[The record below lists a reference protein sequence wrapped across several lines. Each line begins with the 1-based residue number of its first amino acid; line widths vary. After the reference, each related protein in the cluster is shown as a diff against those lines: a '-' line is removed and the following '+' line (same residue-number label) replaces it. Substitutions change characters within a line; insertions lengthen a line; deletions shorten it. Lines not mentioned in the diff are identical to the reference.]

1 MFYPVGDPASL
12 GAELQDPKNTGSELY
27 DSQGIENVP
36 LSLNFEVSEFKSPT
50 NRYFRAHPAVMD
62 CLQRTYN
69 VMRRDD
75 ETVEI
80 AEGYRTSA
88 DSPSDVYLQSGAAAV
103 IQLNQEEGGTKTM
116 QDLAA
121 VVIEICVPIF
131 QEVYGDIG
139 LILYSDKLHVRL
151 QGADDSGP
159 HFSADSGASMDTAA
173 FTAWAEGQID
183 EAYEPIATPECEIDE
198 DEEEVPTLASGGSWP
213 AGETVE
219 SACGTIDYP
228 VTRDKVE
235 DFKRLVQYPAN
246 NIVFENEER
255 SEAWCGSAE
264 RGRCV
269 DCSTG
274 IVGSGLDDRCA
285 DRVMTKSMLDLL
297 RKVQKMVKDEF
308 TGVKLKVLEAWD
320 EPHAGA
326 TEGDAPAESLHFEGR
341 AAKLT
346 LTDGDTSKLP
356 QLAKNAICAGAN
368 FVEHKGDHVFVAVR
382 KQLGFTPT
390 FVDFPENTLI
400 SVRAPADLEMNYTL
414 PDQDLSNNN
423 NATMPMLLF
432 DSDGKWGMNVGAN
445 VTVDDFKDPDA
456 RYFRLNPVL
465 VECYEALALREN
477 KWKKHDEV
485 YRNIK
490 ILEGYLTTEHQDDR
504 FNLSDPRY
512 DRHNLGWAMRVGYYG
527 DQVDDPEVYTPLR
540 LAKFAVI
547 KCGPLFADN
556 RKSIG
561 VGMYNRSVFV
571 DIRDDAKFWVDEPD
585 VLPVNVTAWDWADEM
600 AMLLEYAIEGRI
612 IEPDS
617 LERACLFSD
626 PTKPQSVDFQHKHS
640 EAVQLASP
648 GPYNRTRQPGTRL
661 PVLGP
666 HQAPVQGRIIEP
678 DSLER
683 ACLFSDPTKPQS
695 VDFQHR
701 HSEAGRIIEPDSLE
715 RACLFSDPTKPQ
727 SVDFQHRHS
736 EAGRIIE
743 PDSLERACLFSDPT
757 KPQSVD
763 FQHRHS
769 EAGRIIEPDSLER
782 ACLFSDPTKPQS
794 VDFQHKHSEAGRIIE
809 PDSLERACLFS
820 DPTKPQSVDFQHKH
834 SEAGRI
840 IEPDSLE
847 RACLFS
853 DPTKPESVD
862 FQHKHSEAGRIIE
875 PDSLERACLF
885 SDPTKPQSVDFQHR
899 HSEAGRIIEPDSL
912 ERACLFSDPTKPQS
926 VDFQH
931 KHSEAVQRRRRRRR
945 QEPAGEEECI
955 PTSDTEFCAETAPH
969 RETEIAHIW
978 QAVKKKHLY
987 RAEADVKAAL
997 EGCFGACGTCLEGEI
1012 WEEKT
1017 LHCNNF
1023 LHWVNFDFLN
1033 SEPDIT
1039 NFWARDNTDLKV
1051 HACRGHCIVK
1061 APIFSLLAPSTE
1073 ELYRPDPTKSPQ
1085 EQIYSMANNPLPVMD
1100 LMQAIYG
1107 MHANGRVE
1115 FYVEDEAEM
1124 QSLRASLKSV
1134 LVFNKNV
1141 TESVLV
1147 FNKNV
1152 TEVIVNAVNF
1162 EDVEAIVQNLV
1173 FEWTKS
1179 SCPDDTREFI
1189 TPFSVVAMPAG
1200 VSKRS
1205 PEHEVREMM
1214 LERHRNWEHD
1224 WISRSFGKARNSISQ
1239 PFVRERLVRREVGHL
1254 SLKDERRSANIP
1266 PARRPEYTNGLSELT
1281 STSDCRGTFGVLFPD
1296 IISLYQAPV
1305 KSLSPGNSP
1314 HISTHRRCQ
1323 GSGPPTQ
1330 HDLTSV
1336 YGQMYGSEGTS
1347 RCFGGDTS
1355 GGDYRD
1361 RELCRCPARRDH
1373 LYKYRYSGTMT
1384 RLHPARTA
1392 RDNRRHRLCVRSTS
1406 QLGRVT
1412 SAMSGALTG
1421 SKHASPA
1428 IKTTPAVSLRLTK
1441 MGMQARWEP
1450 SRAGTDTGG
1459 MTPPRR
1465 KRSERSR
1472 ETYKRTLPPNICL
1485 ETSRFT
1491 GYREFKRLCMDDW
1504 QRRTA
1509 GVLVFGDEGGSVGQ
1523 IYEKA
1528 SRHVP
1533 ALGVLRMALW
1543 CTRRGLSAVLAVCCL
1558 LYVTAMFSL
1567 SGSRHHVRTVVAN
1580 SAVNSG
1586 NKLRRVHRAFLQ
1598 PPPDAQTTLQARTTV
1613 AQIERKALLV
1623 LSQLRR
1629 DTEVVGTL
1637 FSQQENFFFVPE
1649 HLWSFMNPDPFFFNS
1664 LPDTKMALF
1673 SENESFLNETE
1684 RSRKWEALTV
1694 TLRALFRCDFDKIF
1708 NQRDRES
1715 GDEFGGGVPLSV
1727 AKDMFCREIQKS
1739 ATLREGFSCHGSPD
1753 EIVRRMTSLCVAKA
1767 TVAVM
1772 MTGITHVRNLQAL
1785 VEDESLKLKVI
1796 EVVHDPHVV
1805 LTVTPLGLG
1814 LESPAAVIEVV
1825 HDPRAVLVSW
1835 MSAVP
1840 RRRAGDADR
1849 RGFFDTRGGLTL
1861 TATEMSRMCVA
1872 MVTNLQYW
1880 AGMRSSDRPS
1890 RANYSVLRYE
1900 DLRAD
1905 PGSVAVNILSF
1916 LGQNPATS
1924 EAALHRTVA
1933 RIERKIEDLKD
1944 GNGDWRRNLTVAGA
1958 TKIQGRCS
1966 EAIRK
1971 FGYKFV
1977 KTERDLTDN
1986 STSLVG
1992 TLPPEVPGVVRNSS
2006 SLVFSSTLPRNETL
2020 LLIQKPKVR
2029 TVVHYRLRV
2038 RKNETQ

>member
-1 MFYPVGDPASL
+1 MASRDRVGSPNRSDRQPVEDSSGDAQFFGKALEGRKGDNKMLLWKVCAAFALLATAAYAELLEVEFPSGEMFYPVGDPSSL
-12 GAELQDPKNTGSELY
+12 GAELQDPKNTGSEVY

-50 NRYFRAHPAVMD
+50 NRYFRAHPALMD

-88 DSPSDVYLQSGAAAV
+88 DSPSDAYLQSGAAAV
-103 IQLNQEEGGTKTM
+103 IQLNQEEGGAKTM

-139 LILYSDKLHVRL
+139 LILYSDRLHVRL
-151 QGADDSGP
+151 QGAVDTGP

-228 VTRDKVE
+228 VTRNKME

-308 TGVKLKVLEAWD
+308 SGVLEAWD

-326 TEGDAPAESLHFEGR
+326 TEGDQPAESLHFEGR

-368 FVEHKGDHVFVAVR
+368 FVEHKGDHIFVAVR

-400 SVRAPADLEMNYTL
+400 S
-414 PDQDLSNNN
+414 
-423 NATMPMLLF
+423 
-432 DSDGKWGMNVGAN
+432 WGMSVGAN

-477 KWKKHDEV
+477 KWNKHDEVYRNIKILEGYLTTEHQDDRFNMSDPRYV

-561 VGMYNRSVFV
+561 VGMYNSSVFV
-571 DIRDDAKFWVDEPD
+571 DIRDDAKFWVGEPD

-626 PTKPQSVDFQHKHS
+626 PTKPQSVDFQHK
-640 EAVQLASP
+640 
-648 GPYNRTRQPGTRL
+648 
-661 PVLGP
+661 
-666 HQAPVQGRIIEP
+666 
-678 DSLER
+678 
-683 ACLFSDPTKPQS
+683 
-695 VDFQHR
+695 
-701 HSEAGRIIEPDSLE
+701 
-715 RACLFSDPTKPQ
+715 
-727 SVDFQHRHS
+727 
-736 EAGRIIE
+736 
-743 PDSLERACLFSDPT
+743 
-757 KPQSVD
+757 
-763 FQHRHS
+763 
-769 EAGRIIEPDSLER
+769 
-782 ACLFSDPTKPQS
+782 
-794 VDFQHKHSEAGRIIE
+794 
-809 PDSLERACLFS
+809 
-820 DPTKPQSVDFQHKH
+820 
-834 SEAGRI
+834 
-840 IEPDSLE
+840 
-847 RACLFS
+847 
-853 DPTKPESVD
+853 
-862 FQHKHSEAGRIIE
+862 
-875 PDSLERACLF
+875 
-885 SDPTKPQSVDFQHR
+885 

-969 RETEIAHIW
+969 RETECRQTWNGFEQTAEFTAAMAHTLSSKRFHGVMIAHIW

-997 EGCFGACGTCLEGEI
+997 EGCFGACGTCLEGEIWEEKTLHCNNFLHWANFDFLNTEPYFVESEIWEEKTLHCNNFLHWVNFLNSEPSFVESEI

-1141 TESVLV
+1141 TE
-1147 FNKNV
+1147 
-1152 TEVIVNAVNF
+1152 VIVNAVNF

-1224 WISRSFGKARNSISQ
+1224 WISRSFG
-1239 PFVRERLVRREVGHL
+1239 
-1254 SLKDERRSANIP
+1254 
-1266 PARRPEYTNGLSELT
+1266 
-1281 STSDCRGTFGVLFPD
+1281 
-1296 IISLYQAPV
+1296 
-1305 KSLSPGNSP
+1305 
-1314 HISTHRRCQ
+1314 
-1323 GSGPPTQ
+1323 
-1330 HDLTSV
+1330 
-1336 YGQMYGSEGTS
+1336 
-1347 RCFGGDTS
+1347 
-1355 GGDYRD
+1355 
-1361 RELCRCPARRDH
+1361 
-1373 LYKYRYSGTMT
+1373 
-1384 RLHPARTA
+1384 
-1392 RDNRRHRLCVRSTS
+1392 
-1406 QLGRVT
+1406 
-1412 SAMSGALTG
+1412 
-1421 SKHASPA
+1421 
-1428 IKTTPAVSLRLTK
+1428 
-1441 MGMQARWEP
+1441 
-1450 SRAGTDTGG
+1450 
-1459 MTPPRR
+1459 
-1465 KRSERSR
+1465 
-1472 ETYKRTLPPNICL
+1472 
-1485 ETSRFT
+1485 
-1491 GYREFKRLCMDDW
+1491 
-1504 QRRTA
+1504 
-1509 GVLVFGDEGGSVGQ
+1509 
-1523 IYEKA
+1523 
-1528 SRHVP
+1528 
-1533 ALGVLRMALW
+1533 
-1543 CTRRGLSAVLAVCCL
+1543 
-1558 LYVTAMFSL
+1558 
-1567 SGSRHHVRTVVAN
+1567 
-1580 SAVNSG
+1580 
-1586 NKLRRVHRAFLQ
+1586 
-1598 PPPDAQTTLQARTTV
+1598 
-1613 AQIERKALLV
+1613 
-1623 LSQLRR
+1623 
-1629 DTEVVGTL
+1629 
-1637 FSQQENFFFVPE
+1637 
-1649 HLWSFMNPDPFFFNS
+1649 
-1664 LPDTKMALF
+1664 
-1673 SENESFLNETE
+1673 
-1684 RSRKWEALTV
+1684 
-1694 TLRALFRCDFDKIF
+1694 
-1708 NQRDRES
+1708 
-1715 GDEFGGGVPLSV
+1715 
-1727 AKDMFCREIQKS
+1727 
-1739 ATLREGFSCHGSPD
+1739 
-1753 EIVRRMTSLCVAKA
+1753 
-1767 TVAVM
+1767 
-1772 MTGITHVRNLQAL
+1772 
-1785 VEDESLKLKVI
+1785 
-1796 EVVHDPHVV
+1796 
-1805 LTVTPLGLG
+1805 
-1814 LESPAAVIEVV
+1814 
-1825 HDPRAVLVSW
+1825 
-1835 MSAVP
+1835 
-1840 RRRAGDADR
+1840 
-1849 RGFFDTRGGLTL
+1849 
-1861 TATEMSRMCVA
+1861 
-1872 MVTNLQYW
+1872 
-1880 AGMRSSDRPS
+1880 
-1890 RANYSVLRYE
+1890 
-1900 DLRAD
+1900 
-1905 PGSVAVNILSF
+1905 
-1916 LGQNPATS
+1916 
-1924 EAALHRTVA
+1924 
-1933 RIERKIEDLKD
+1933 
-1944 GNGDWRRNLTVAGA
+1944 
-1958 TKIQGRCS
+1958 
-1966 EAIRK
+1966 
-1971 FGYKFV
+1971 
-1977 KTERDLTDN
+1977 
-1986 STSLVG
+1986 
-1992 TLPPEVPGVVRNSS
+1992 
-2006 SLVFSSTLPRNETL
+2006 
-2020 LLIQKPKVR
+2020 
-2029 TVVHYRLRV
+2029 
-2038 RKNETQ
+2038 

>member
-1 MFYPVGDPASL
+1 MLLWKVCAAFALLATAAYAELLEVEFPSGEMFYPVGDPASL

-50 NRYFRAHPAVMD
+50 NRYFRAHPALMD

-88 DSPSDVYLQSGAAAV
+88 DSPSDAYLQSGAAAV
-103 IQLNQEEGGTKTM
+103 IQLNQEEGGAKTM

-139 LILYSDKLHVRL
+139 LVLYSDKLHVRL
-151 QGADDSGP
+151 QGAVDTGP

-173 FTAWAEGQID
+173 FEAWALGQID

-228 VTRDKVE
+228 VTRNKVE

-255 SEAWCGSAE
+255 SGAWCGSAE

-274 IVGSGLDDRCA
+274 ILGSGLDDRCA

-326 TEGDAPAESLHFEGR
+326 TEGDQPAESLHFEGR

-368 FVEHKGDHVFVAVR
+368 FVEHKGDHIFVAVR

-400 SVRAPADLEMNYTL
+400 SVRAPAELEMNYTL
-414 PDQDLSNNN
+414 PDEDLSNNN

-504 FNLSDPRY
+504 FNMSDPRY

-626 PTKPQSVDFQHKHS
+626 PTKPQSVDFQH
-640 EAVQLASP
+640 
-648 GPYNRTRQPGTRL
+648 R
-661 PVLGP
+661 
-666 HQAPVQGRIIEP
+666 
-678 DSLER
+678 
-683 ACLFSDPTKPQS
+683 
-695 VDFQHR
+695 
-701 HSEAGRIIEPDSLE
+701 
-715 RACLFSDPTKPQ
+715 
-727 SVDFQHRHS
+727 
-736 EAGRIIE
+736 
-743 PDSLERACLFSDPT
+743 
-757 KPQSVD
+757 
-763 FQHRHS
+763 
-769 EAGRIIEPDSLER
+769 
-782 ACLFSDPTKPQS
+782 
-794 VDFQHKHSEAGRIIE
+794 
-809 PDSLERACLFS
+809 
-820 DPTKPQSVDFQHKH
+820 
-834 SEAGRI
+834 
-840 IEPDSLE
+840 
-847 RACLFS
+847 
-853 DPTKPESVD
+853 
-862 FQHKHSEAGRIIE
+862 
-875 PDSLERACLF
+875 
-885 SDPTKPQSVDFQHR
+885 
-899 HSEAGRIIEPDSL
+899 
-912 ERACLFSDPTKPQS
+912 
-926 VDFQH
+926 
-931 KHSEAVQRRRRRRR
+931 HSEAVQRRRRRRR

-1141 TESVLV
+1141 TE
-1147 FNKNV
+1147 
-1152 TEVIVNAVNF
+1152 VIVNAVNF

-1224 WISRSFGKARNSISQ
+1224 WISRSFG
-1239 PFVRERLVRREVGHL
+1239 
-1254 SLKDERRSANIP
+1254 
-1266 PARRPEYTNGLSELT
+1266 
-1281 STSDCRGTFGVLFPD
+1281 
-1296 IISLYQAPV
+1296 
-1305 KSLSPGNSP
+1305 
-1314 HISTHRRCQ
+1314 
-1323 GSGPPTQ
+1323 
-1330 HDLTSV
+1330 
-1336 YGQMYGSEGTS
+1336 
-1347 RCFGGDTS
+1347 
-1355 GGDYRD
+1355 
-1361 RELCRCPARRDH
+1361 
-1373 LYKYRYSGTMT
+1373 
-1384 RLHPARTA
+1384 
-1392 RDNRRHRLCVRSTS
+1392 
-1406 QLGRVT
+1406 
-1412 SAMSGALTG
+1412 
-1421 SKHASPA
+1421 
-1428 IKTTPAVSLRLTK
+1428 
-1441 MGMQARWEP
+1441 
-1450 SRAGTDTGG
+1450 
-1459 MTPPRR
+1459 
-1465 KRSERSR
+1465 
-1472 ETYKRTLPPNICL
+1472 
-1485 ETSRFT
+1485 
-1491 GYREFKRLCMDDW
+1491 
-1504 QRRTA
+1504 
-1509 GVLVFGDEGGSVGQ
+1509 
-1523 IYEKA
+1523 
-1528 SRHVP
+1528 
-1533 ALGVLRMALW
+1533 
-1543 CTRRGLSAVLAVCCL
+1543 
-1558 LYVTAMFSL
+1558 
-1567 SGSRHHVRTVVAN
+1567 
-1580 SAVNSG
+1580 
-1586 NKLRRVHRAFLQ
+1586 
-1598 PPPDAQTTLQARTTV
+1598 
-1613 AQIERKALLV
+1613 
-1623 LSQLRR
+1623 
-1629 DTEVVGTL
+1629 
-1637 FSQQENFFFVPE
+1637 
-1649 HLWSFMNPDPFFFNS
+1649 
-1664 LPDTKMALF
+1664 
-1673 SENESFLNETE
+1673 
-1684 RSRKWEALTV
+1684 
-1694 TLRALFRCDFDKIF
+1694 
-1708 NQRDRES
+1708 
-1715 GDEFGGGVPLSV
+1715 
-1727 AKDMFCREIQKS
+1727 
-1739 ATLREGFSCHGSPD
+1739 
-1753 EIVRRMTSLCVAKA
+1753 
-1767 TVAVM
+1767 
-1772 MTGITHVRNLQAL
+1772 
-1785 VEDESLKLKVI
+1785 
-1796 EVVHDPHVV
+1796 
-1805 LTVTPLGLG
+1805 
-1814 LESPAAVIEVV
+1814 
-1825 HDPRAVLVSW
+1825 
-1835 MSAVP
+1835 
-1840 RRRAGDADR
+1840 
-1849 RGFFDTRGGLTL
+1849 
-1861 TATEMSRMCVA
+1861 
-1872 MVTNLQYW
+1872 
-1880 AGMRSSDRPS
+1880 
-1890 RANYSVLRYE
+1890 
-1900 DLRAD
+1900 
-1905 PGSVAVNILSF
+1905 
-1916 LGQNPATS
+1916 
-1924 EAALHRTVA
+1924 
-1933 RIERKIEDLKD
+1933 
-1944 GNGDWRRNLTVAGA
+1944 
-1958 TKIQGRCS
+1958 
-1966 EAIRK
+1966 
-1971 FGYKFV
+1971 
-1977 KTERDLTDN
+1977 
-1986 STSLVG
+1986 
-1992 TLPPEVPGVVRNSS
+1992 
-2006 SLVFSSTLPRNETL
+2006 
-2020 LLIQKPKVR
+2020 
-2029 TVVHYRLRV
+2029 
-2038 RKNETQ
+2038 